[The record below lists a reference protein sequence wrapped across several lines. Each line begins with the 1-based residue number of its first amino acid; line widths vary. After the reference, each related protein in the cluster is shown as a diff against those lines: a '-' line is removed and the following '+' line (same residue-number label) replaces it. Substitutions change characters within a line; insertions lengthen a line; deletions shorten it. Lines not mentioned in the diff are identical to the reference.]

1 MVNNNIWNC
10 DKRYFNEISGKF
22 DFIDY
27 NLKWILVHTVKVK
40 LNWINIYM
48 NFSIS
53 KVIDQSINQNG
64 SDESATVEKSIV
76 YVPNNVQETI
86 MLLKINSNNG
96 S

>member
-1 MVNNNIWNC
+1 
-10 DKRYFNEISGKF
+10 
-22 DFIDY
+22 
-27 NLKWILVHTVKVK
+27 
-40 LNWINIYM
+40 M

-76 YVPNNVQETI
+76 YVPNNGQETI